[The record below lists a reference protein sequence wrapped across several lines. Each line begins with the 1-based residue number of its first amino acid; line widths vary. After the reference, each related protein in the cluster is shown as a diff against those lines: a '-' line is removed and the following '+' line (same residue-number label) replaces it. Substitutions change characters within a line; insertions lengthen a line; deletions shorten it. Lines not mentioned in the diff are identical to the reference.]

1 MKSSKFNSTSLIFTL
16 FEGLFGL
23 MLLFNPRT
31 FTTMIIRF
39 FGILFLVI
47 GIVYLIGYLKNRM
60 SYSTVTPIAM
70 TLLLVLGLVLT
81 FGTNFV
87 FGLFAFVTLLYGIV
101 MLIYGIFK
109 LQNYFQCKKVN
120 ARISVLALFSAIASI
135 IVGVLVI
142 VNPFGTDMA
151 VLKFIGIALIVE
163 AVIDIVDIV
172 VAK

>member
-1 MKSSKFNSTSLIFTL
+1 
-16 FEGLFGL
+16 
-23 MLLFNPRT
+23 
-31 FTTMIIRF
+31 
-39 FGILFLVI
+39 
-47 GIVYLIGYLKNRM
+47 M
-60 SYSTVTPIAM
+60 SYSAVTPIAM
-70 TLLLVLGLVLT
+70 TILLILGLVLT

-87 FGLFAFVTLLYGIV
+87 FGLFAFVTLLYGII

-120 ARISVLALFSAIASI
+120 ARISLLALFSAIASI
-135 IVGVLVI
+135 VVGVLVI

-163 AVIDIVDIV
+163 AVIDIVDMV